1 MRRTTPR
8 ATGHRFLAADV
19 AGDDNLTAALTAL
32 RAVGRRS
39 SVARGLQGGV
49 EQRLLQSIVDAT
61 ASLFDAE
68 ASSIALFETD
78 PDRLEF
84 RVAAGAHGAGAVGL
98 QVKPTEGIAGFVFS
112 TGQALALSDVA
123 SDPRFD
129 LEAAERTGY
138 IPRSVAAVPLLDDEG
153 SVGVLQV
160 LDKRSS
166 ASFSLRDMEL
176 LAIFASQATTA
187 ITAARV
193 QRDTGRL
200 LEEVLRQLSDGAM
213 TDAQIEALVSDVTQE
228 LDDHPEAPFW
238 RLVDHVSSLRGMGER
253 DLTLV
258 GEILEV
264 VARHA
269 HGARRRG

>member
-1 MRRTTPR
+1 
-8 ATGHRFLAADV
+8 V
-19 AGDDNLTAALTAL
+19 VVDDDLTAALTAL

-39 SVARGLQGGV
+39 SVARTVQGGI

-61 ASLFDAE
+61 AILFDAE

-78 PDRLEF
+78 PDRLVF
-84 RVAAGAHGAGAVGL
+84 RVAAGAQGAGAIGL

-112 TGQALALSDVA
+112 TGQALALTDVA
-123 SDPRFD
+123 SDPRFN

-138 IPRSVAAVPLLDDEG
+138 VPRSIAAVPLVDDDG

-160 LDKRSS
+160 LDKRGSP
-166 ASFSLRDMEL
+166 SFSLRDMEL
-176 LAIFASQATTA
+176 LAIFAMQATTA
-187 ITAARV
+187 ITATRV

-200 LEEVLRQLSDGAM
+200 LGEVLRQIAGESL
-213 TDAQIEALVSDVTQE
+213 TDVQVEALVSDATRG
-228 LDDHPEAPFW
+228 LDESSESPFW
-238 RLVDHVSSLRGMGER
+238 KLVNHVALLRDLGER

-269 HGARRRG
+269 QGVRRRA

>member
-1 MRRTTPR
+1 MV
-8 ATGHRFLAADV
+8 ADN
-19 AGDDNLTAALTAL
+19 DLTAALTAL

-39 SVARGLQGGV
+39 SVARRLQGDV

-112 TGQALALSDVA
+112 SGQALALTDVA
-123 SDPRFD
+123 SDPRWD
-129 LEAAERTGY
+129 IEAAKRTGY
-138 IPRSVAAVPLLDDEG
+138 VPRSLAAVPLLDDEG

-160 LDKRSS
+160 LDKRGSP
-166 ASFSLRDMEL
+166 SFSLRDMEL
-176 LAIFASQATTA
+176 LAIFARQATTA
-187 ITAARV
+187 ITATRV
-193 QRDTGRL
+193 QRDTARL
-200 LEEVLRQLSDGAM
+200 LEEVLRQLANGTLADV
-213 TDAQIEALVSDVTQE
+213 QVEALVSQAT
-228 LDDHPEAPFW
+228 LGIDDNPDAPFW
-238 RLVDHVSSLRGMGER
+238 QLVDYVEQLRGLGER

-258 GEILEV
+258 TQILEV

-269 HGARRRG
+269 QRAHRRA

>member
-1 MRRTTPR
+1 M
-8 ATGHRFLAADV
+8 V
-19 AGDDNLTAALTAL
+19 VDDDLTAALTAL

-39 SVARGLQGGV
+39 SVARRLQGGV

-68 ASSIALFETD
+68 ASSIALFEPD

-112 TGQALALSDVA
+112 TGQALALTDVG

-129 LEAAERTGY
+129 LKAAERTGY
-138 IPRSVAAVPLLDDEG
+138 VPRSVAAVPLLDDEG

-166 ASFSLRDMEL
+166 PSFSLRDMEL

-187 ITAARV
+187 ITATRV

-200 LEEVLRQLSDGAM
+200 LGEVLREMADGAM
-213 TDAQIEALVSDVTQE
+213 TDAHIEALVSDVTRT
-228 LDDHPEAPFW
+228 LDDHPESPFW
-238 RLVDHVSSLRGMGER
+238 RLVDHVASLRGLGER

-258 GEILEV
+258 GDILEV

-269 HGARRRG
+269 QRARRRA

>member
-1 MRRTTPR
+1 M
-8 ATGHRFLAADV
+8 V
-19 AGDDNLTAALTAL
+19 VDDDLTAALTAL

-68 ASSIALFETD
+68 GSSIALFETD
-78 PDRLEF
+78 PDRLEI
-84 RVAAGAHGAGAVGL
+84 RVASGAQGAGAVGL
-98 QVKPTEGIAGFVFS
+98 SFKPTEGIGGFVYS
-112 TGQALALSDVA
+112 TGQALAVSDVA

-138 IPRSVAAVPLLDDEG
+138 VPRSIATVPLLDDEG
-153 SVGVLQV
+153 SIGVLQV
-160 LDKRSS
+160 LDKRGSP
-166 ASFSLRDMEL
+166 SFSLRDMEL

-187 ITAARV
+187 ITATRV

-200 LEEVLRQLSDGAM
+200 LGEVLRQVGDGTM
-213 TDAQIEALVSDVTQE
+213 TDAQIEALVSDVTRG

-238 RLVDHVSSLRGMGER
+238 RLVDHVASLRGLGER

-258 GEILEV
+258 GDILEV

-269 HGARRRG
+269 QRARRRA

>member
-1 MRRTTPR
+1 M
-8 ATGHRFLAADV
+8 AVDEE
-19 AGDDNLTAALTAL
+19 LTAALTAL

-39 SVARGLQGGV
+39 SVARGLQGDV
-49 EQRLLQSIVDAT
+49 EERLLQSIVDAT

-160 LDKRSS
+160 LDKRGSP
-166 ASFSLRDMEL
+166 SFSLRDMEL
-176 LAIFASQATTA
+176 LAIFARQATTA
-187 ITAARV
+187 ITATRV
-193 QRDTGRL
+193 QRDTARL
-200 LEEVLRQLSDGAM
+200 LGEILRQLADDTM
-213 TDAQIEALVSDVTQE
+213 TDEQVEALVSEATRDM
-228 LDDHPEAPFW
+228 DDQPESPFW
-238 RLVDHVSSLRGMGER
+238 QLVDHVEQLRGLGER
-253 DLTLV
+253 DLALIAD
-258 GEILEV
+258 ILAV

-269 HGARRRG
+269 QRAHRRA